1 VSLVLGLDTA
11 AGVSVGLARDGVV
24 LARRWLEDSR
34 RHVESLVPL
43 VVEALDSVGLTVA
56 DLTAVAV
63 GVGPGPF
70 TGLRVGVVAAQTLAD
85 ARGLH
90 LRRVCSLDVVALS
103 RVVGRDPTMGRNP
116 WAAPG
121 HAVGWDRAG
130 AGDDQ
135 VADSHGLTAVE
146 WDRAGAGDFLAT
158 LDARRHEVYWARY
171 DTAGRRLDG
180 PHVGPVQSLPDLPRV
195 GFGAP
200 GRDRSAERAAES
212 AQAAGPTVDAGL
224 LAARADDLPE
234 AGPEPLYL
242 RRPDAV
248 ASTTQKSVLAAGGR
262 S

>member
-1 VSLVLGLDTA
+1 MSLVLGLDTA

-24 LARRWLEDSR
+24 LARRWLEESR

-43 VVEALDSVGLTVA
+43 VAEVLAAAGLGIR

-63 GVGPGPF
+63 GLGPGPF

-85 ARGLH
+85 ARGLP

-103 RVVGRDPTMGRNP
+103 HVVARDATTGRDPV
-116 WAAPG
+116 AAWG
-121 HAVGWDRAG
+121 HVVARDRAG
-130 AGDDQ
+130 AG
-135 VADSHGLTAVE
+135 E
-146 WDRAGAGDFLAT
+146 FLAT

-171 DTAGRRLDG
+171 DAAGRRLDG
-180 PHVGPVQSLPDLPRV
+180 PRVGPPQSLPDLPLV
-195 GFGAP
+195 GYGGVP
-200 GRDRSAERAAES
+200 GRDRPEAAGP
-212 AQAAGPTVDAGL
+212 AGPTVDAGL

-248 ASTTQKSVLAAGGR
+248 VSTTRKSVVPGGGR
-262 S
+262 P